1 MTVERDILDEAVR
14 ALRETTAEEEPG
26 HRFTRAR
33 VMASLHQ
40 GKVRRRTRL
49 AFVLPLA
56 ASFVAAS
63 AWGVSSGKAQAFFK
77 ELGEAVGILPA
88 TPPTDDKPAI
98 PKPRKGERQS
108 APKPAATEAPVGEEP
123 PAEEEAPVEETPAPA
138 EQKPEPSET
147 KPAETTEL
155 TTGPRSSAE
164 KPEKPAPRVTSSPT
178 DPSPAP
184 VTSAPDPELELYREA
199 HRAHFQDQDTLRAL
213 GAWNRYLERHPNGR
227 FALEA
232 RYNRALCLVR
242 LGRKDEA
249 RAALAPFASGRYG
262 GYRER
267 EANELIEALSK

>member
-1 MTVERDILDEAVR
+1 MTVDRDILDDAVR
-14 ALRETTAEEEPG
+14 ALRETTADEEAG

-40 GKVRRRTRL
+40 GTVRRRTRL

-63 AWGVSSGKAQAFFK
+63 AWGVSSGKAQSFLR
-77 ELGEAVGILPA
+77 EVGESVGILPA
-88 TPPTDDKPAI
+88 APPAEAPAS
-98 PKPRKGERQS
+98 KPRKGPRVTTPPPKAAEE
-108 APKPAATEAPVGEEP
+108 KPAEKAPEVTPEEKP
-123 PAEEEAPVEETPAPA
+123 IEVVPVEPAPA
-138 EQKPEPSET
+138 V
-147 KPAETTEL
+147 A
-155 TTGPRSSAE
+155 
-164 KPEKPAPRVTSSPT
+164 PEKAPVRTSSSST
-178 DPSPAP
+178 ASAAPAA
-184 VTSAPDPELELYREA
+184 SAPDPELELYRDA

-213 GAWNRYLERHPNGR
+213 GGWNRYLERNPNGR

-249 RAALAPFASGRYG
+249 RAALSPFANGSFG

-267 EANELIEALSK
+267 EANELIDALSK

>member
-1 MTVERDILDEAVR
+1 MTVDRDILDEAVR
-14 ALRETTAEEEPG
+14 ALRETTADEEAG

-63 AWGVSSGKAQAFFK
+63 AWGVSSGKAQSF
-77 ELGEAVGILPA
+77 LRDVGESIGILPA
-88 TPPTDDKPAI
+88 SPPAEAPDT
-98 PKPRKGERQS
+98 KPRKGSR
-108 APKPAATEAPVGEEP
+108 AVAPPPKPVEEKAPEVAPEPGEEP
-123 PAEEEAPVEETPAPA
+123 VEEKGSEEKPSEVVPVEPAPVVAPERA
-138 EQKPEPSET
+138 
-147 KPAETTEL
+147 
-155 TTGPRSSAE
+155 
-164 KPEKPAPRVTSSPT
+164 APRASSSSVTSA
-178 DPSPAP
+178 AP
-184 VTSAPDPELELYREA
+184 VTSAPDPELELYRAA

-213 GAWNRYLERHPNGR
+213 GAWNAYLEQNPNGR

-249 RAALAPFASGRYG
+249 RAALSPFANGSFG

-267 EANELIEALSK
+267 EARELIEALSK

>member
-1 MTVERDILDEAVR
+1 MTVERDILSESSR
-14 ALRETTAEEEPG
+14 ALREITAEEEAG

-63 AWGVSSGKAQAFFK
+63 AWGVSSGKAQSFFRSV
-77 ELGEAVGILPA
+77 GESIGILPG
-88 TPPTDDKPAI
+88 P
-98 PKPRKGERQS
+98 
-108 APKPAATEAPVGEEP
+108 P
-123 PAEEEAPVEETPAPA
+123 PAEEPDVKSRKGSRAVTPAPAKPVEEKASEIAPPEEAPVEEKASEEKASEEKASDVAPVEPAPLVA
-138 EQKPEPSET
+138 PEKAS
-147 KPAETTEL
+147 
-155 TTGPRSSAE
+155 PRASSSA
-164 KPEKPAPRVTSSPT
+164 VT
-178 DPSPAP
+178 SPAP
-184 VTSAPDPELELYREA
+184 VTSAPDPELELYRAA

-213 GAWNRYLERHPNGR
+213 GAWNAYLEQNPNGR

-249 RAALAPFASGRYG
+249 RAALSPFANGSFG

-267 EANELIEALSK
+267 EARELIEALSK

>member
-1 MTVERDILDEAVR
+1 MTVERDILSESSR
-14 ALRETTAEEEPG
+14 ALREITAEEEAG

-63 AWGVSSGKAQAFFK
+63 AFRSV
-77 ELGEAVGILPA
+77 GESIGILPG
-88 TPPTDDKPAI
+88 P
-98 PKPRKGERQS
+98 
-108 APKPAATEAPVGEEP
+108 P
-123 PAEEEAPVEETPAPA
+123 PAEEPDVKSRKGSRAVTPAPAKPVEEKASEIAPPEEAPVEEKASEEKASEEKASDVAPVEPAPLVA
-138 EQKPEPSET
+138 PEKAS
-147 KPAETTEL
+147 
-155 TTGPRSSAE
+155 PRASSSA
-164 KPEKPAPRVTSSPT
+164 VT
-178 DPSPAP
+178 SPAP
-184 VTSAPDPELELYREA
+184 VTSAPDPELELYRAA

-213 GAWNRYLERHPNGR
+213 GAWNAYLEQNPNGR

-249 RAALAPFASGRYG
+249 RAALSPFANGSFG

-267 EANELIEALSK
+267 EARELIEALSK